1 LKLLTRYVEN
11 IEVYNLICES
21 IGLEPLPNNGTL
33 HLPLQ
38 VVGLHS
44 DEDAPEL
51 ESPEDPPKTT
61 GPELPVSTA
70 VPPPTVPFETPTPDV
85 PTVSEPE
92 PESEPESDTGASDGD
107 NTNDDNGTDG
117 EAEPSDQSFFD
128 GVKETLNSIKD
139 WFGQLW
145 GAKEDNKPPEA

>member
-1 LKLLTRYVEN
+1 M
-11 IEVYNLICES
+11 ICES

-61 GPELPVSTA
+61 TGPKLPVSTA
-70 VPPPTVPFETPTPDV
+70 APPPTVPFETPTPEV
-85 PTVSEPE
+85 PTAPEPE
-92 PESEPESDTGASDGD
+92 PEPEPKPDTGAGGG
-107 NTNDDNGTDG
+107 NTNDGNDDNDA
-117 EAEPSDQSFFD
+117 AEPSGDSFYD
-128 GVKETLNSIKD
+128 EVKETLNSIKD

-145 GAKEDNKPPEA
+145 GAKEDNKPPES

>member
-1 LKLLTRYVEN
+1 
-11 IEVYNLICES
+11 LICES

-33 HLPLQ
+33 HLPLE

-61 GPELPVSTA
+61 TGPELPVSTT
-70 VPPPTVPFETPTPDV
+70 VQPPTVPFETPTPEV
-85 PTVSEPE
+85 PELEPKPE
-92 PESEPESDTGASDGD
+92 PDMGADDGD
-107 NTNDDNGTDG
+107 NTNNGNG
-117 EAEPSDQSFFD
+117 EEGGAKPLDQSFYD
-128 GVKETLNSIKD
+128 EVKETLNSIKD

-145 GAKEDNKPPEA
+145 GAKEDNKPPES

>member
-1 LKLLTRYVEN
+1 M
-11 IEVYNLICES
+11 ICES

-44 DEDAPEL
+44 DEDAPGL

-61 GPELPVSTA
+61 TGPELPVSTA
-70 VPPPTVPFETPTPDV
+70 APPPTVPFETPTPEV
-85 PTVSEPE
+85 PTTPEPE
-92 PESEPESDTGASDGD
+92 PVPDTGADGG
-107 NTNDDNGTDG
+107 NTNNGNGEDG
-117 EAEPSDQSFFD
+117 GAEPSDNSFFD
-128 GVKETLNSIKD
+128 EVKETLNSIKD

-145 GAKEDNKPPEA
+145 GAKEDNKPPES